1 MLKARLVYRLIAAGT
16 LAAGLVLLPHMNEP
30 AFAAEAPY
38 SDQEKADLGSV
49 IKEYLLKNPEVI
61 RDAMAELERRDQIA
75 AAEQQ
80 KKTLASVSEIL
91 IKSER
96 SIVLGNPKGDVTLV
110 EFFDYNCG
118 YCKRAMAD
126 LQALLKSDTDLRLVV
141 RDFPVLGK
149 ESVEA
154 SMVAVAVANQL
165 KGAAYLDYHSKLME
179 SKGRIGK
186 ERALQ
191 VAKEMGI
198 DMDRL
203 DTDISSKETR
213 LALEETMRIANQLQ
227 IQGTPAFVIGD
238 DVIFGAVGREPLA
251 KAIESVRTCGKA
263 AC

>member
-1 MLKARLVYRLIAAGT
+1 MLNGPLTRSLSAILVTAAALL
-16 LAAGLVLLPHMNEP
+16 LATPVLKP
-30 AFAAEAPY
+30 AFAVDASFSAE
-38 SDQEKADLGSV
+38 QKADIGLI
-49 IKEYLLKNPEVI
+49 IKDYLMKNPEVI
-61 RDAMAELERRDQIA
+61 REAMAELERRDQIA

-80 KKTLASVSEIL
+80 KKTLARVSDTL
-91 IKSER
+91 VNSER
-96 SIVLGNPKGDVTLV
+96 GIVLGNPKGDVTLV

-126 LQALLKSDTDLRLVV
+126 LQVLLKSDPNLRVV
-141 RDFPVLGK
+141 IRDFPVLGT

-165 KGAAYLDYHSKLME
+165 KGAPYLDYHSKLME

-186 ERALQ
+186 ERAVQ

-203 DTDISSKETR
+203 DKDISSKETR

-238 DVIFGAVGREPLA
+238 EVVFGAIGREPLA
-251 KAIESVRTCGKA
+251 NAINSVRKCGKA
-263 AC
+263 TC

>member
-1 MLKARLVYRLIAAGT
+1 MLKAHLSARLIAAGT
-16 LAAGLVLLPHMNEP
+16 LAVGLLIASHGFQTG
-30 AFAAEAPY
+30 FAAEAAY
-38 SDQEKADLGSV
+38 SDQEKANLGAV

-61 RDAMAELERRDQIA
+61 REAMAELERRDQVA

-80 KKTLASVSEIL
+80 KKTLASVSDTL

-96 SIVLGNPKGDVTLV
+96 GIVLGNPKGDVTLV

-126 LQALLKSDTDLRLVV
+126 LQVLLKSDPNLRVV
-141 RDFPVLGK
+141 IRDFPVLGT

-165 KGAAYLDYHSKLME
+165 KGAPYLDYHSKLME

-186 ERALQ
+186 ERAVQ

-203 DTDISSKETR
+203 DKDISSKETR

-238 DVIFGAVGREPLA
+238 EVVFGAIGREPLA
-251 KAIESVRTCGKA
+251 NAINSVRKCGKA
-263 AC
+263 TC